1 MVNLA
6 DINKLFTESDKIKHL
21 VKYLE
26 DVDTI
31 LKKQEETI
39 NSLLASGESMS
50 NTLNSLREHVG
61 FHDQHLKSHDQH
73 LQSHDE
79 RLDMRK

>member
-6 DINKLFTESDKIKHL
+6 DISKLFTESDKIKHL

-26 DVDTI
+26 DVDML

-39 NSLLASGESMS
+39 NTLLASQESMS
-50 NTLNSLREHVG
+50 NSLNSLREHIG
-61 FHDQHLKSHDQH
+61 FHDQHLKSHD
-73 LQSHDE
+73 E